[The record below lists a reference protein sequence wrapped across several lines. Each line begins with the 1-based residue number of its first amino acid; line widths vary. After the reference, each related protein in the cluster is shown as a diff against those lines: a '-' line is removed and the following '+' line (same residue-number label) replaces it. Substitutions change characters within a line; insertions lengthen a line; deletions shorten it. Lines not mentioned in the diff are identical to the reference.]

1 MAMLRFFLVGMVELN
16 AQVNAMTGSLSS
28 SITLLTYCFSFL
40 LFGQVIDNISNVKK
54 LFVATELCLAIWVV
68 IMACVNYHDQAQIN
82 KG

>member
-28 SITLLTYCFSFL
+28 SITLMTYCFSFL

>member
-54 LFVATELCLAIWVV
+54 LFVVTELCLAIWVI

>member
-54 LFVATELCLAIWVV
+54 LFVVTELCLAIWVV